1 MLIQVLG
8 TRCAKC
14 TLMAERAE
22 QAAKQSDVEFTLEKI
37 TDVNKI
43 VTMGV
48 MLTPALLVEGKL
60 KCTGTV
66 PSIEQIIA
74 MLKQ

>member
-8 TRCAKC
+8 TCCAKC

-22 QAAKQSDVEFTLEKI
+22 QAAKQSGVEFTFEKV

-43 VTMGV
+43 VAMGV
-48 MLTPALLVEGKL
+48 MLTPALFVDGKL
-60 KCTGTV
+60 KYSGNV
-66 PSIEQIIA
+66 PSVEQLEK
-74 MLKQ
+74 MLKD